1 MHTTFRQFPVHQ
13 FAAFKTQLLS
23 WCNTFSVC
31 TFLDNHAYQL
41 PGNTYECL
49 VACGVEHCID
59 ANVGNALEQLNAFRK
74 KHPGK
79 WLFGHLNYDLKNETE
94 PGITS
99 RYPARIGFPDLF
111 FYVPSYILKLSAD
124 ELSIHSAQGNA
135 EEVMQQILSAD
146 LLSNKAL
153 HGSIALK
160 ETLSKQAYTHN
171 IEQLLGHIQRGDCY
185 ELNYCMEFYAEE
197 VLLQPLV
204 AYNLL
209 SGLSPNPFSG
219 YYRVNNAY
227 LMCASPER
235 YLQRRGNRL
244 ISQPIKGTI
253 GRNYADAAADEQL
266 RISLQRDA
274 KERSENVM
282 VVDLV
287 RNDLSRICKQG
298 SVTVDELYGIYTFPQ
313 VHQMISTVS
322 GEIDDQFGFE
332 DIIRATFPMGSMTGA
347 PKRRVMQLIDEYEP
361 MRREIFSGSI
371 GYIDD
376 RGDFDFN
383 VVIRSLMYNASTK
396 YLSYRVGSGIT
407 GYAVP
412 ENEYQECLLKAAA
425 IRTLLEQASE

>member
-1 MHTTFRQFPVHQ
+1 
-13 FAAFKTQLLS
+13 
-23 WCNTFSVC
+23 
-31 TFLDNHAYQL
+31 
-41 PGNTYECL
+41 
-49 VACGVEHCID
+49 
-59 ANVGNALEQLNAFRK
+59 
-74 KHPGK
+74 
-79 WLFGHLNYDLKNETE
+79 
-94 PGITS
+94 
-99 RYPARIGFPDLF
+99 
-111 FYVPSYILKLSAD
+111 
-124 ELSIHSAQGNA
+124 
-135 EEVMQQILSAD
+135 
-146 LLSNKAL
+146 
-153 HGSIALK
+153 
-160 ETLSKQAYTHN
+160 
-171 IEQLLGHIQRGDCY
+171 
-185 ELNYCMEFYAEE
+185 
-197 VLLQPLV
+197 
-204 AYNLL
+204 
-209 SGLSPNPFSG
+209 
-219 YYRVNNAY
+219 NAY
-227 LMCASPER
+227 LMCARPER
-235 YLQRRGNRL
+235 YLQRRGNQL